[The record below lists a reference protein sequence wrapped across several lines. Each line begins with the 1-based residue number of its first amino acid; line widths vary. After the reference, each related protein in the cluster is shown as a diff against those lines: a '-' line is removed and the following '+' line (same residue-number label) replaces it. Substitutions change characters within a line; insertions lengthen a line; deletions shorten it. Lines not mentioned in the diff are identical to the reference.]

1 MKIGR
6 PSLPREM
13 QKNNR
18 LWLRLTDEELKRVEA
33 MAKLKGIAVADF
45 HRSVLLTA
53 ARKGSYP

>member
-1 MKIGR
+1 
-6 PSLPREM
+6 M